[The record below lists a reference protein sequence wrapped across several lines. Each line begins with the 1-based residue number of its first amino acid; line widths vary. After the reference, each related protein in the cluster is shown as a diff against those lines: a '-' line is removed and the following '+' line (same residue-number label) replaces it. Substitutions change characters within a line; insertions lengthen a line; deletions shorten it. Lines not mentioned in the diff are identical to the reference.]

1 MDDRDVIDA
10 FLDQPSASAFGPTLH
25 IESGTLKLDGWWA
38 VAFRVSERTV
48 ILRDEEPPSE
58 STAPADVASALTA
71 RGLRAVGSDLPAI
84 SLLTYTNLDLG
95 YAPWVLWS
103 TDLATGEGDL
113 NAKATEESFLES
125 GPTAVPSFGV
135 VDTDHVRG
143 ARRVG
148 GGPSRVVLAVGVG
161 DDWTEALRA
170 GLDDCYFERRSLDE
184 LKPAD
189 AGSLLPTL
197 VLVDATGPA
206 GSAFV
211 AELGAGEAT
220 GVPLVAITG
229 DGQMRAGADAVL
241 DANDPP
247 AEWLPLIRELL
258 R

>member
-1 MDDRDVIDA
+1 VDDSEVIDA
-10 FLDQPSASAFGPTLH
+10 FLDQPSASVFGPSLH
-25 IESGTLKLDGWWA
+25 IERGTLKLDGWWA
-38 VAFRVSERTV
+38 MAFRVSERTV
-48 ILRDEEPPSE
+48 ILRDEEAPSE
-58 STAPADVASALTA
+58 TTALADVAAALDA
-71 RGLRAVGSDLPAI
+71 RGLRPVGSDLPAI

-113 NAKATEESFLES
+113 NAKATEETFLEGS
-125 GPTAVPSFGV
+125 SATAAPIGA

-161 DDWTEALRA
+161 DEPTEVLRA
-170 GLDDCYFERRSLDE
+170 GLEDCYLERRSLDE
-184 LKPAD
+184 LAPAD

-211 AELGAGEAT
+211 AQLGSGEAT
-220 GVPLVAITG
+220 GVPLVAITD
-229 DGQMRAGADAVL
+229 DGQMRPGADAVV
-241 DANDPP
+241 DAHDPP
-247 AEWLPLIRELL
+247 AEWLPLLRELL

>member
-1 MDDRDVIDA
+1 MDDREVIDA

-25 IESGTLKLDGWWA
+25 IEQGTLKLDGWWA

-48 ILRDEEPPSE
+48 IVRDEEAPSE
-58 STAPADVASALTA
+58 STAQAAVAAALTA
-71 RGLRAVGSDLPAI
+71 RGLQAVGTDLPAI

-125 GPTAVPSFGV
+125 GPAAAPSGGV

-161 DDWTEALRA
+161 DEWIEALRA
-170 GLDDCYFERRSLDE
+170 GLDDCSIERRSLDE

-211 AELGAGEAT
+211 AELGSGEAT
-220 GVPLVAITG
+220 AVPLVAITD
-229 DGQMRAGADAVL
+229 DGGMRAGADAVL
-241 DANDPP
+241 DASDPA
-247 AEWLPLIRELL
+247 AEWLPLLRDLL